1 MTGRRVGLAVASA
14 CLALAGAGAAYAS
27 STATASASPASPTAG
42 KQLADIR
49 AATAK
54 FHSLEAGKA
63 AGWDTLFADVNGLTC
78 IQDTDT
84 PSMGGMGFHWLDF
97 DNLGSTDPLKPLAL
111 IYAPSGRGV
120 RFAGMEYLV
129 PDPDG
134 TTPQPFLNGVPFMH
148 TDAPN
153 RFLGDTPFWSLH
165 VWAWDHNPMGTYEMW
180 NPKITCP

>member
-1 MTGRRVGLAVASA
+1 MTSRRAGLALASA

-27 STATASASPASPTAG
+27 ASASPAQPTGG

-54 FHSLEAGKA
+54 YHSLDAAKH

-78 IQDTDT
+78 IEDTDT

-111 IYAPSGRGV
+111 IYAPKPAGGV
-120 RFAGMEYLV
+120 RLAGMEYLV

-134 TTPQPFLNGVPFMH
+134 TTPQPFLNGVGFMH
-148 TDAPN
+148 TPANN
-153 RFLGDTPFWSLH
+153 RFLGPTAFWSLH
-165 VWAWDHNPMGTYEMW
+165 VWAWDHNPMGTYQMW

>member
-1 MTGRRVGLAVASA
+1 MGRRLGLAVASV

-27 STATASASPASPTAG
+27 AAASPGTPTAG

-54 FHSLEAGKA
+54 YHSLATA
-63 AGWDTLFADVNGLTC
+63 QHAGWSGLFQDVNGLTC
-78 IQDTDT
+78 IEDTDT
-84 PSMGGMGFHWLDF
+84 PSMGGMGYHWVNG
-97 DNLGSTDPLKPLAL
+97 DNIGSTDPLKPAAL
-111 IYAPSGRGV
+111 IYAPTGNGNV

-134 TTPQPFLNGVPFMH
+134 NIPQPFLNGVGFMY
-148 TDAPN
+148 TEPNN
-153 RFLGDTPFWSLH
+153 RFLGPTGFWSLH

-180 NPKITCP
+180 NPKISCP